1 MEVYNPILS
10 SSGKNLEKIAK
21 NEVFMRWC
29 LGVGKPRAH
38 FGLGRATLASAEKK
52 KVARNFLKFCMEV
65 YNPILSTS
73 GKDLEK
79 IPTNE
84 VFTCTFWPW
93 PCNVGLGKKKKSCS
107 EFSQILHGGL

>member
-1 MEVYNPILS
+1 MKKFS
-10 SSGKNLEKIAK
+10 QTKFS
-21 NEVFMRWC
+21 
-29 LGVGKPRAH
+29 RAH

-79 IPTNE
+79 IPKNE
-84 VFTCTFWPW
+84 VFMRWCLG
-93 PCNVGLGKKKKSCS
+93 VGKPRAHFGLGRATLASGKKKKSCS
-107 EFSQILHGGL
+107 EVSQILHGGL